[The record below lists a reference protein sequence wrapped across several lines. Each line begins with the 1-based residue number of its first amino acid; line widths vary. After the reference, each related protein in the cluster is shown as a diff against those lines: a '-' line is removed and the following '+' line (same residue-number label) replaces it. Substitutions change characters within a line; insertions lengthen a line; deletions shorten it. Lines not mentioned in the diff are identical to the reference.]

1 MIMAPPVRFDRMREC
16 LQGVLTDAL
25 GPDVTVKWGRDSVQR
40 DSTKASMVSLTTSTG
55 ALTKGNWRGRRLL
68 LSPISISFTVTSA
81 TIGVLYSLYLNGHPY
96 RHEVTGVE
104 TVDDVRDS
112 LLAKVVADSR
122 SPYGAASGA
131 SGELIVTGDYAGAL
145 FQAEA
150 LPAPD
155 WTIAQ
160 GATTVTAIRER
171 PSVTT
176 LTVGSYSKGV
186 DIFDGASDL
195 DARVDQALS
204 QQKYQTTFANFGVS
218 LQSRGAPIDISA
230 IAGAGW
236 ETRITRDLGIGMRS
250 ISTEV
255 TESIETAAMTSIFNT
270 STGQPIFTQQYTLT

>member
-1 MIMAPPVRFDRMREC
+1 MIIAAPVRFDRMREC

-25 GPDVTVKWGRDSVQR
+25 GSAVTVKWGRDSVQR

-55 ALTKGNWRGRRLL
+55 AVVSGNWRGRRLV

-81 TIGVLYSLYLNGHPY
+81 TIGTLYSVYLNGFPY
-96 RHEVTGVE
+96 RYEVTGVE
-104 TVDDVRDS
+104 AVDDVRNA
-112 LLAKVVADSR
+112 LLALVVADAR
-122 SPYGAASGA
+122 SPYSAAAGGA
-131 SGELIVTGDYAGAL
+131 GELVITGDYAGAL

-160 GATTVTAIRER
+160 GATSATAVRER

-195 DARVDQALS
+195 DARVNAALS
-204 QQKYQTTFANFGVS
+204 LQQYQTTFADFGVS
-218 LQSRGAPIDISA
+218 LQSRGTPTDISA
-230 IAGAGW
+230 IAGASW
-236 ETRITRDLGIGMRS
+236 ETRVSRDIGVGLRS
-250 ISTEV
+250 VTTE
-255 TESIETAAMTSIFNT
+255 TIESIETVDMTSIFQT
-270 STGQPIFTQQYTLT
+270 STGQSIFTQNYTLT

>member
-1 MIMAPPVRFDRMREC
+1 MIIAAPVRFDRMREA
-16 LQGVLTDAL
+16 LQFVLNDAL

-40 DSTKASMVSLTTSTG
+40 DSTKASMVSLTPSTG
-55 ALTKGNWRGRRLL
+55 AVVAGNWRGRRLV

-81 TIGVLYSLYLNGHPY
+81 TIGVLYSLYLNGFPY

-104 TVDDVRDS
+104 TVDDVRDA
-112 LLAKVVADSR
+112 LLAKVVADAR
-122 SPYGAASGA
+122 SPYSAASGA
-131 SGELIVTGDYAGAL
+131 AGELVVTGDYAGAL

-150 LPAPD
+150 LPAQD

-160 GATTVTAIRER
+160 GATSATAVRER

-195 DARVDQALS
+195 DARVNAALS
-204 QQKYQTTFANFGVS
+204 LQQYQTTFTDFGVS
-218 LQSRGAPIDISA
+218 LQSRGTPTDISA

-236 ETRITRDLGIGMRS
+236 ETRISRDIGIGLRS
-250 ISTEV
+250 ISTET
-255 TESIETAAMTSIFNT
+255 TETIETVNMTSIFKT
-270 STGQPIFTQQYTLT
+270 STGQDIFTQQYTLT